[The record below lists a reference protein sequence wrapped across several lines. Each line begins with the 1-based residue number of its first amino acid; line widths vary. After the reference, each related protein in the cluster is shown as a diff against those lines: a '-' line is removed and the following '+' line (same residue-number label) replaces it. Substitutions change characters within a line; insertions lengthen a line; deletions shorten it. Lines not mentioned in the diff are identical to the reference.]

1 MKKLQSYHGV
11 KLICSIFFFLSF
23 GVSANAQFADS
34 AALFVV
40 ADGAN
45 LNAAENKI
53 FTRLTDMDF
62 IVEIVG
68 QNEASDASTEDMSLI
83 LISATVS
90 SGTITTNMPGLK
102 DLETPIINWEPFIYD
117 FLGFQEQNGG
127 EFNITDSTEIE
138 IVNDTHPLAGGLP
151 AGIVLISD
159 IQKGV
164 SFGMPQ
170 GDVAVIA
177 VNSAVD
183 TQVVLFGYDK
193 GAEMFSGNA
202 PARRVGTF
210 LLNDVADS
218 MTEEGWTLFDASVI
232 WAMGGGS
239 TAVEY
244 SDVVPMQF
252 ILYNN
257 YPNPFNPST
266 KIKFSIPKLSHVT
279 LKIFDV
285 LGKEAAVLVNEEKIP
300 GEYEIEINAANL
312 SNGVYFYQL
321 KAGSFIETKKM
332 LLLK

>member
-1 MKKLQSYHGV
+1 
-11 KLICSIFFFLSF
+11 
-23 GVSANAQFADS
+23 
-34 AALFVV
+34 LFVV